1 MSIKP
6 HLSRRKIRSSISAI
20 PGFGL
25 QATRE
30 GVTEMIKRCAEH
42 LDDPE
47 VAQLMDSVNAKLGF
61 FFVLDPLDRRFCRAL
76 VQAKCG
82 VNQRTFGGSTKVT

>member
-1 MSIKP
+1 MPIWKISIKP
-6 HLSRRKIRSSISAI
+6 HRSRLRSNSLINKPAI

-47 VAQLMDSVNAKLGF
+47 VAQLMDSVNAKLGE
-61 FFVLDPLDRRFCRAL
+61 L
-76 VQAKCG
+76 AKCG
-82 VNQRTFGGSTKVT
+82 GSTNGHLGLSENVGLIFPMK

>member
-61 FFVLDPLDRRFCRAL
+61 FLCSTRLTGDFVGLWYKQNAE
-76 VQAKCG
+76 
-82 VNQRTFGGSTKVT
+82 